1 MSDTWTE
8 ATTGHDG
15 TLTYVDLYYH
25 VETPAERAMR
35 LSNALADLLSQAW
48 SGTPADIPAALST
61 EIIDALAEYSYLLE
75 YVGASRV
82 PTPVPGGTP

>member
-15 TLTYVDLYYH
+15 TVTEVDLYYH

-35 LSNALADLLSQAW
+35 LSNALADMLGRTWEGEIVGMPVAF
-48 SGTPADIPAALST
+48 ST
-61 EIIDALAEYSYLLE
+61 EVIDALAEYSHLLA
-75 YVGASRV
+75 YVGASHV
-82 PTPVPGGTP
+82 PLSGDR

>member
-15 TLTYVDLYYH
+15 TVTEVDLYYH

-35 LSNALADLLSQAW
+35 LSNALADLVAQTWAGEDTTLPS
-48 SGTPADIPAALST
+48 ALST
-61 EIIDALAEYSYLLE
+61 EIIDALAEYSHLLG
-75 YVGASRV
+75 YVGATRV
-82 PTPVPGGTP
+82 PISGDS